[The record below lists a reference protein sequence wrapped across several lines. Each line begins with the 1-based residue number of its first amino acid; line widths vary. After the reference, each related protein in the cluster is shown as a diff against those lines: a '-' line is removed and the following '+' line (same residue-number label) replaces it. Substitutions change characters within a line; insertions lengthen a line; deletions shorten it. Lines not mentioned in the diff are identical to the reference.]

1 MANMTFALD
10 ASTKKQFTDF
20 CNEVGLSASSV
31 INVCIKTIVRERRIP
46 FIIEAPHIP
55 NAETIAALEEGDR
68 IFNVAPANR
77 NMVMTARSTGA
88 SAKFAGSGGAIV
100 GTYEDDAQFDRLSAA
115 LAGIG
120 CQTIRPVIA

>member
-68 IFNVAPANR
+68 IANDP
-77 NMVMTARSTGA
+77 NWP
-88 SAKFAGSGGAIV
+88 
-100 GTYEDDAQFDRLSAA
+100 TYDNLEDFWKDLEK
-115 LAGIG
+115 
-120 CQTIRPVIA
+120 